1 MNSARNSVSCE
12 KMLASYFRDHPR
24 IAMGY
29 SGGVDSSFLLHSA
42 HKMKVDVLPVYVRTQ
57 FTTDHDLESARRFC
71 SEEGVELVVSDLDV
85 LSSADVASN
94 GPLRCYYCKSMIFGR
109 IIEIAR
115 ERGYEVVV
123 DGTNASDS
131 ESDRPGFR
139 ALRELGVESPL
150 RECGITKSMVRR
162 ISMTERLTT
171 WNAPSNSCLATRI
184 GGGVTI
190 TEGILKKVHDAETAL
205 SSMGFWDFRVRTD
218 GECAMIQ
225 FSATQYGDA
234 MKRSSEVLAAVAPYF
249 QHCEIDEETR
259 I

>member
-1 MNSARNSVSCE
+1 
-12 KMLASYFRDHPR
+12 
-24 IAMGY
+24 
-29 SGGVDSSFLLHSA
+29 
-42 HKMKVDVLPVYVRTQ
+42 
-57 FTTDHDLESARRFC
+57 
-71 SEEGVELVVSDLDV
+71 
-85 LSSADVASN
+85 
-94 GPLRCYYCKSMIFGR
+94 
-109 IIEIAR
+109 
-115 ERGYEVVV
+115 
-123 DGTNASDS
+123 
-131 ESDRPGFR
+131 
-139 ALRELGVESPL
+139 
-150 RECGITKSMVRR
+150 MVRR
-162 ISMTERLTT
+162 ISMIERLTT